1 MSKMSRM
8 LIRSLSEGRS
18 TWSLYKNKPLLE
30 RLTMVIYTMPLLDK
44 PFDVYYSIRGFF
56 QNVARLFEY
65 APVVWRHR
73 NWDYNRIYAF
83 QKKLY
88 EDLYKGCY
96 VKGSHVFRKSE
107 ARKLKTVIGL
117 LGRLEAVEYCDWQYD
132 YFNKKYG
139 KNELKFEP
147 IEGSTS
153 SKLSFSR
160 DEALSPQRK
169 ALYLK
174 ERKDMW
180 ALEELQRKQDMALL
194 HKLIEKNNR
203 KWWD

>member
-1 MSKMSRM
+1 MSKVTRM
-8 LIRSLSEGRS
+8 LIRSLAESRS
-18 TWSLYKNKPLLE
+18 TWSLYKGKPLLE
-30 RLTMVIYTMPLLDK
+30 RLSMVIYTMPLLDK

-56 QNVARLFEY
+56 QNVARVIDYL
-65 APVVWRHR
+65 PVVWRHR
-73 NWDYNRIYAF
+73 NWDYNRIYTF

-88 EDLYKGCY
+88 QDLYKGCY
-96 VKGSHVFRKSE
+96 EQGSHVFRKSE
-107 ARKLKTVIGL
+107 AKKLKTVIGL
-117 LGRLEAVEYCDWQYD
+117 LGRLEADEYCEWQYD

-139 KNELKFEP
+139 DNEFIFTP

-153 SKLSFSR
+153 SQLSFSR
-160 DEALSPQRK
+160 DERMTKAQK

-174 ERKDMW
+174 ERKAVW

-194 HKLIEKNNR
+194 HKLVEKNHR